1 MTAAK
6 ERVAPSAAASTS
18 AYRGLSSLIER
29 RRAELAK
36 LENLARHR
44 QRLETRRI
52 ILTLVGGMGIAG
64 WAAGLKDPFTQDLPG
79 VAASLGTTGL

>member
-1 MTAAK
+1 
-6 ERVAPSAAASTS
+6 
-18 AYRGLSSLIER
+18 
-29 RRAELAK
+29 LAK